1 VIGLLLASTIVG
13 AIISRTG
20 TWKRWMV
27 IGASL
32 LTVGVGLMST
42 IRFDTPFPLLF
53 LYMGIMGLGI
63 GMLMQNMVLVVQNTV
78 DVTQIGAASAAV
90 AFFRSLGGAVGV
102 AALGA
107 ALAARVKD
115 SIISGLEDLGIP
127 ADQAGAAGSGTIPQ
141 LADLP
146 APVRTVIE
154 TAYGQGIGEIFLIA
168 LPLAVLTV
176 VMVAL
181 LPNIPLGRKTGVQ
194 QLAEKE
200 AETLVA
206 VGLDEIG
213 ATPRS

>member
-1 VIGLLLASTIVG
+1 
-13 AIISRTG
+13 
-20 TWKRWMV
+20 M
-27 IGASL
+27 
-32 LTVGVGLMST
+32 
-42 IRFDTPFPLLF
+42 
-53 LYMGIMGLGI
+53 
-63 GMLMQNMVLVVQNTV
+63 
-78 DVTQIGAASAAV
+78 
-90 AFFRSLGGAVGV
+90 
-102 AALGA
+102 
-107 ALAARVKD
+107 
-115 SIISGLEDLGIP
+115 
-127 ADQAGAAGSGTIPQ
+127 
-141 LADLP
+141 
-146 APVRTVIE
+146 RTVIE